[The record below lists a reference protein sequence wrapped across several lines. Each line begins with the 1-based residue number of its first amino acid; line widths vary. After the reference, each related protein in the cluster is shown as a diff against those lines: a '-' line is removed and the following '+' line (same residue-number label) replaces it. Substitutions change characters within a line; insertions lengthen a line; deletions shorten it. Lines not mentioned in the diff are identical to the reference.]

1 MTRSG
6 LPPSTAFRQL
16 RDGLY
21 GPRVICRI
29 WRDEDAG
36 PLYAAI
42 DASRAHL
49 RPWMDWVDRHQNAG
63 DTQDYITRCL
73 LDFTRREMLTIGIF
87 SRHDNQTVLGGSGF
101 HNIDWI
107 VPAVEIGYWA
117 AVAAQGHGFI
127 SEAVDVL
134 TEFAFRTLAANRV
147 SIHCD
152 PRNER
157 SRRVAERC
165 GYQLEG
171 RLRNMARTPAGDLRD
186 TLVFSRIP
194 ETSPT

>member
-1 MTRSG
+1 MTNTG
-6 LPPSTAFRQL
+6 MPAAAAFREL
-16 RDGLY
+16 RDGLT

-29 WRDEDAG
+29 WQDADAG

-49 RPWMDWVDRHQNAG
+49 RPWMDWVDRHQDVG
-63 DTQDYITRCL
+63 DTQEYITRCR
-73 LDFTRREMLTIGIF
+73 LDFTQRESLIVGIF
-87 SRHDNQTVLGGSGF
+87 SRHDERTVLGGSGF
-101 HNIDWI
+101 HNIDWTT
-107 VPAVEIGYWA
+107 PAVEIGYWS

-127 SEAVDVL
+127 SEAVELL
-134 TEFAFRTLAANRV
+134 TEFAFRGLAANRV

-171 RLRNMARTPAGDLRD
+171 RLRNMARTTSGDLRD

-194 ETSPT
+194 DPGT